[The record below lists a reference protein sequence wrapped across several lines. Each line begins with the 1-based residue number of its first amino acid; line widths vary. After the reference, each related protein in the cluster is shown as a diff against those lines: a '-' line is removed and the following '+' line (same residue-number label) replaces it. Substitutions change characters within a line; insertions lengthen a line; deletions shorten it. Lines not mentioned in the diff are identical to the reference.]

1 MTRKTI
7 AAVASQRRR
16 PQDAARCQRLAGARA
31 RSAGGDG
38 GDGGAGGVC
47 AGGDVGGLDRVGRVD
62 CVDRVDWVDC
72 VDRAVGV
79 PSRTALTASTGSR
92 GTSWLG
98 DPLSGVAA
106 GMTVVRCSSGGGAP
120 EGVPRF
126 GGPLGASGADRPPS
140 SLVTARAGRPGA
152 RRALRP
158 AGGAEHVRLHQ
169 VVPTARP
176 ADLHDVYREL
186 REPGGQ
192 QDQFFGGARRS
203 GHRAQVIAEDP
214 RDQRELLLA
223 ADRTRHRTAPAVKL
237 RGPQQ
242 IGIGVADFR
251 DPGSA
256 AVHLGQQ

>member
-16 PQDAARCQRLAGARA
+16 PQDAARCQRRAGARA
-31 RSAGGDG
+31 RSEGGAGGDEG
-38 GDGGAGGVC
+38 VGGAGGVC
-47 AGGDVGGLDRVGRVD
+47 AGGGVDGLDRVGRVD

-98 DPLSGVAA
+98 DPPSGVAA
-106 GMTVVRCSSGGGAP
+106 GMTVVRCSSGG
-120 EGVPRF
+120 GVPRF

-140 SLVTARAGRPGA
+140 SLVTARACRPGA

-158 AGGAEHVRLHQ
+158 PGGAEHVRLHQ

-186 REPGGQ
+186 REPGGE
-192 QDQFFGGARRS
+192 QDQLFGGARRS

-223 ADRTRHRTAPAVKL
+223 TDRTRHRTAPAVKL